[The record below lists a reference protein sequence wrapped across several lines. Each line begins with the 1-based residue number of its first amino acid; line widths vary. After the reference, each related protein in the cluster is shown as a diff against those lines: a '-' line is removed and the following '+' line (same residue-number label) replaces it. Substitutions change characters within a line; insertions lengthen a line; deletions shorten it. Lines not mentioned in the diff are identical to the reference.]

1 MISATFLGM
10 NFGANS
16 WPFAKN
22 DFGTRGMTWTA
33 AGGGGGGTTSSVF
46 SYCGILMSCVKYSG
60 NKMSTATTTLC
71 PKTETTKSIE
81 VRGFSR

>member
-1 MISATFLGM
+1 MTPPATPLEAGGEASSLISASFLGM

-33 AGGGGGGTTSSVF
+33 AGGGGGGATSSVF
-46 SYCGILMSCVKYSG
+46 SNCGIL
-60 NKMSTATTTLC
+60 A
-71 PKTETTKSIE
+71 
-81 VRGFSR
+81 